1 MKKIV
6 MILFA
11 ALLLV
16 GCSKVEDVNNE
27 PEKEKEEV
35 EVEPEVEIDVAG
47 VARTFY
53 QSYNQ
58 KETDSLINDFD
69 YTTEMEAF
77 MTKANIEGIYTQ
89 MALGELVET
98 QEMKTSNSDE
108 YVIYSFP
115 TIYENANVDVNVVF
129 LGNQIAGFNF
139 GAFSGVEPEV
149 SNGLFVEVEL
159 VANVNDMSLDG
170 AFIKPS
176 GVDTFPVV
184 IIVHGS
190 GPSSM
195 NGSVGA
201 NTPYKDIAI
210 ALAEVGGVGSYRYD
224 KSTYAYPEKFEGK
237 QDLTVY
243 EETINDVVL
252 IAKMIE
258 EREDV
263 SEVYILGHSL
273 GGHLI
278 PLIAKETN
286 ADGYIIMAG
295 SYRPLQDLVLQQYHY
310 LSNLDGEVT
319 DEEQDNIDY
328 IEEIVARFEDIDAV
342 DDSEML
348 LGAYKKYW
356 EFLINYDIKA
366 EALAMD
372 KPVFV
377 VQGERDY
384 QVTMEDFNLW
394 KEVGNDN
401 FSFMSYPDLN
411 HLMYPGEGAP
421 NPSEYQVKS
430 EISADLIKD
439 IVNWIINN

>member
-1 MKKIV
+1 
-6 MILFA
+6 LFA
-11 ALLLV
+11 LILLV
-16 GCSKVEDVNNE
+16 GCSKVEEPNIE
-27 PEKEKEEV
+27 PEEDENEIIDEEENEV
-35 EVEPEVEIDVAG
+35 EVDVEAI
-47 VARTFY
+47 ARAFY
-53 QSYNQ
+53 KGYNE
-58 KETDSLINDFD
+58 KNTDSLVNDYE
-69 YTTEMEAF
+69 YTTEMKTF
-77 MTKANIEGIYTQ
+77 MTAANIEGIYTQ
-89 MALGELVET
+89 MALGEMIESQAMEV
-98 QEMKTSNSDE
+98 SNSGE
-108 YVIYSFP
+108 YIIYAFP
-115 TIYENANVDVNVVF
+115 TIYENGSVNVNIVF
-129 LGNQIAGFNF
+129 QEDKIAGFNF
-139 GAFSGVEPEV
+139 GAFTGEELESTSEA
-149 SNGLFVEVEL
+149 FTEVEL

-170 AFIKPS
+170 VLIKPA
-176 GVDTFPVV
+176 GMDQFPVV

-201 NTPYKDIAI
+201 NTPYKDIAV
-210 ALAEVGGVGSYRYD
+210 ALAEVGGIGSYRYD
-224 KSTYAYPEKFEGK
+224 KSTYTYPERFEGD
-237 QDLTVY
+237 QEMTVY

-252 IAKMIE
+252 IAEMIAA
-258 EREDV
+258 REDV

-278 PLIAKETN
+278 PLIAKETD

-295 SYRPLQDLVLQQYHY
+295 SYRPLQELVLQQYNY

-319 DEEQDNIDY
+319 EEEQDNIDY
-328 IEEIVARFEDIDAV
+328 IEEIVARFEDIDSV
-342 DDSEML
+342 GDGEML

-356 EFLINYDIKA
+356 EFLISYDVKA
-366 EALAMD
+366 EALLID

-401 FSFMSYPDLN
+401 FSFMSYSDLN

-421 NPSEYQVKS
+421 NPSEYQIKA

-439 IVNWIINN
+439 IINWILGN